1 MAWTF
6 TILDA
11 RVVNSYV
18 DAKMIKYLERNILIE
33 PHKYMRYNGERKTLS
48 QYCEIPLRIK
58 GINFI
63 FPFFIELDYKTEISP
78 VLLRMN
84 FLEKFPPYCIEDRKI
99 SISIEGIKQNIS
111 RYV

>member
-1 MAWTF
+1 
-6 TILDA
+6 
-11 RVVNSYV
+11 
-18 DAKMIKYLERNILIE
+18 MIKYLERNILIE

-84 FLEKFPPYCIEDRKI
+84 FLENFSPYCIRDKE
-99 SISIEGIKQNIS
+99 IS
-111 RYV
+111 RNKHNN